1 MYVFDT
7 AVVIIEN
14 IMLIRD
20 ISILNTKFPRDGGG
34 AVVFTNDVG
43 ATIYCVL
50 FFFATLSVY
59 QQMVAADF

>member
-20 ISILNTKFPRDGGG
+20 KSILNTKFTGG